1 MHWAQALNGCNIS
14 YLIRAAATFTTFLP
28 TLSALLLHLFFITFL
43 FQEKNGK
50 NKVLVVAGGV
60 AANMQIRK
68 GLNTLASDHDMD
80 FVAPPMNLCTD
91 NAAMIAWAGVE
102 KLKLGHRTDLD
113 FVPRPRWPLSEL

>member
-1 MHWAQALNGCNIS
+1 MFQAK
-14 YLIRAAATFTTFLP
+14 
-28 TLSALLLHLFFITFL
+28 H
-43 FQEKNGK
+43 GK

-68 GLNTLASDHDMD
+68 GLNTLASDHSMD

-113 FVPRPRWPLSEL
+113 FAPRPRWPLSEL